1 MFRLTEIVKHL
12 VVINVL
18 MFVGTMLMGQPSN
31 NLSLELINLIRDDF
45 SSWQRYT
52 LAMFYP
58 GSPYFRPYQ
67 LVTHMFMH
75 ADLGHLFFNMFA
87 LAMFGPHL
95 ENLWGGKRFLFFYL
109 FTGFGSVLLHML
121 VRYLEIEFG
130 ASPMIGNVPSLG
142 ASGAVFGVLAGYGM
156 KFPEHRVMLIF
167 PPIPMKARTMVILF
181 AALELFMGL
190 GPFQTGVAHFAHLG
204 GALFGLLLILYWN
217 KYGSRL

>member
-12 VVINVL
+12 LIINVL
-18 MFVGTMLMGQPSN
+18 MYFATMLMGQPMDREFYALIQTGQGS
-31 NLSLELINLIRDDF
+31 LSD
-45 SSWQRYT
+45 WGRYM

-58 GSPYFRPYQ
+58 GSEYFRPYQ
-67 LVTHMFMH
+67 IITHMFMH

-95 ENLWGGKRFLFFYL
+95 ENLWGAKRFFFYYF
-109 FTGFGSVLLHML
+109 FTGIGAVILHMI
-121 VRYLEIEFG
+121 VRYMEISMG
-130 ASPMIGNVPSLG
+130 APPYVGNVPSLG
-142 ASGAVFGVLAGYGM
+142 ASGAVFGVLLGYGM

-167 PPIPMKARTMVILF
+167 PPIPMKARTMVILY
-181 AALELFMGL
+181 AALELFLGL

-217 KYGSRL
+217 KFGSRL